1 MRHIIDFRNTSDT
14 GETDSD
20 AIVPY
25 NDGESANQT
34 VLRRPIEN
42 TRTRS
47 ETLRTN
53 VREHVIMRDVD
64 RNTPCVWGGGTI
76 TFNGTVAGGGGGD
89 GKFTTTASLYVVP
102 MLTAG
107 DGVGTT
113 SPYIASTKAS
123 LNVGSAG
130 NNQVIIESVKKQ
142 FEGSDLAKADVN
154 RLSVEI
160 LNDTAESIALEG
172 ATGDVNNVKITI
184 IFGTTTADDLI
195 DLINNDATVSQYV
208 SASLESTST
217 GTNAASLWGPT
228 EWGTDYTQR
237 FLAGGTAGI
246 IHEVPTG
253 SLSSFFAADS
263 ENPLQKGDTLAIYYD
278 AIIDDSGTGG
288 VLQSTIENSNTSI
301 GAGGLFNTR
310 REPEKC
316 PNAIPIC
323 KCIDDNT
330 LLFVS
335 GAYIIK
341 DTPAT
346 LYADSSI
353 ETVSAE
359 VVAARDSATF
369 GAKASLDE
377 RIEAVD
383 THASTVVTV
392 GPTGSGRMY
401 EGDSALYN
409 ALNAY
414 KDAGAIIICDQ
425 HTYTLDA
432 SLTITRPIRIVGKGT
447 DSLTQLSF
455 STNTITFSSTAER
468 SSIINM
474 YLNGSG
480 AGIQIAFNSAWSFM
494 QHCKFNIQIQLN
506 GANCI
511 MVACESTVESK
522 TSVIVDT
529 GAPRSALY
537 NCQWTTT
544 VSSDHAVVN
553 IKALHVVLDGCDFD
567 LAGGNYIYVSSAS
580 AWYTVLRKISILA
593 ALDAT
598 SATPL
603 VTLTNGSLLDG
614 LTIYKSGATPI
625 TQQALAVRDSTAKNV
640 YINCAS
646 QELRLGTSYFVRV
659 ETSSVALV
667 GILDTFH
674 ICDFY
679 LPFDTNSLSADYPL
693 IDLYTNPTYQTA
705 ILRNGVISEMGHDGS
720 PSGNMHV
727 CLMGAVNDTDGPV
740 VIENVRVDTTGI
752 TYATGTRYIIAS
764 IPEKSRIRN
773 CRITGLGLFTRA
785 IYVDTKKYVEILHN
799 KIETVG
805 AWESAIV
812 MYDRC
817 DYARCTHNEV
827 VMDNDMTG
835 GVIWFDGQVGS
846 DYTLYCDISHNTV
859 DIDGTARASSA
870 GILLHYLD
878 KGMVFGNI
886 VNPDSASTPVDYN
899 VCNTG
904 MVPAAGVIGT
914 YNVIT

>member
-184 IFGTTTADDLI
+184 ISGTTTADDLI

-414 KDAGAIIICDQ
+414 KDTGAVIICDQ

-432 SLTITRPIRIVGKGT
+432 SLTITRPIHVVGKGT

-455 STNTITFSSTAER
+455 GTNTLTFNSTAER
-468 SSIINM
+468 SGISNM

-494 QHCKFNIQIQLN
+494 QRCEFNIQIQLN
-506 GANCI
+506 GTHFI
-511 MVACESTVESK
+511 MIACESTVESK

-529 GAPRSALY
+529 GATYAALY
-537 NCQWTTT
+537 NCQWINT
-544 VSSDHAVVN
+544 VAADLVVVD
-553 IKALHVVLDGCDFD
+553 IKAYYVTLDSCNFD
-567 LAGGNYIYVSSAS
+567 LAGGNYIYVSSAT
-580 AWYTVLRKISILA
+580 AGYTVLRNISIMA
-593 ALDAT
+593 AMDAV
-598 SATPL
+598 SAVPL
-603 VTLTNGSLLDG
+603 VTLTKGSSLDG
-614 LTIYKSGATPI
+614 LTIFKSGTTPI
-625 TQQALAVRDSTAKNV
+625 IQQALLVRNSVAKNV
-640 YINCAS
+640 HINCYG
-646 QELRLGTSYFVRV
+646 QELRMGTSYFVRI
-659 ETSSVALV
+659 ETSSNDFI
-667 GILDTFH
+667 GTLDTFH
-674 ICDFY
+674 LCNFH
-679 LPFDTNSLSADYPL
+679 LPFDTNSLSAVYPL
-693 IDLYTNPTYQTA
+693 IDLYTSYIYQTS
-705 ILRNGVISEMGHDGS
+705 ILRNATISHMGHDAS
-720 PSGNMHV
+720 PSGDMDV
-727 CLMGAVNDTDGPV
+727 CLIGSEYDTEGPV
-740 VIENVRVDTTGI
+740 VIENVLVNTTDVL
-752 TYATGTRYIIAS
+752 YATGTRYIIAS
-764 IPEKSRIRN
+764 IPEKSRIHN
-773 CRITGLGLFTRA
+773 CTITGLGLFTRG
-785 IYVDTKKYVEILHN
+785 IYIDTKTYVEVTHN
-799 KIETVG
+799 KIEAIG

-817 DYARCTHNEV
+817 DYARCTHNEI

-846 DYTLYCDISHNTV
+846 DYTLYCDVSHNS
-859 DIDGTARASSA
+859 IDNSGAARATSA

-878 KGMVFGNI
+878 KGMVFGN
-886 VNPDSASTPVDYN
+886 VVDPNCASTPIDYN
-899 VCNTG
+899 VCNTN
-904 MVPAAGVIGT
+904 MVPASGVIGT